1 MNRPRFVPGAASTR
15 PNTGDDF
22 LEAVTIMQD
31 VVQRRRRVFGPAHPK
46 ARHAERVLSD
56 MHAERAA
63 MSELQRGAHA

>member
-31 VVQRRRRVFGPAHPK
+31 VVQRRRRVFGPAHPST
-46 ARHAERVLSD
+46 RVAERVMSGV
-56 MHAERAA
+56 RAT
-63 MSELQRGAHA
+63 LAHA